1 MARPVTSKVKK
12 FSLAESEVIE
22 ENERILSQKTEQ
34 HTPAAKVETAPHDVA
49 QPNTEPQ
56 QSDVVQPQTT
66 TQTATSK
73 PQSVVTDPET
83 TPQQPAPTKQTSST
97 PAPQSV
103 VTAPETTP
111 QQPAPTE
118 QTSAAPA
125 GSPATDGLEEL
136 AAMRKPKGK
145 KTENG
150 ITVYVP
156 MEYYERIAL
165 MKMRTGIPIRD
176 LALQAVIEFIDRNMA

>member
-12 FSLAESEVIE
+12 FSLTESEVVE

-34 HTPAAKVETAPHDVA
+34 HTPAAKVETASHDVA
-49 QPNTEPQ
+49 QPDTEPQ
-56 QSDVVQPQTT
+56 QSDAVQPQAT
-66 TQTATSK
+66 TQTATST
-73 PQSVVTDPET
+73 PQSVAVT
-83 TPQQPAPTKQTSST
+83 
-97 PAPQSV
+97 
-103 VTAPETTP
+103 PETTP

-118 QTSAAPA
+118 QTSSASA
-125 GSPATDGLEEL
+125 GSQATDGLEEL